1 MNHQKYRFCIIMG
14 FLDANENEFHGFWKF
29 GYLALEK
36 FWKSV
41 GNMLE
46 VICTSP
52 DVNKS
57 QTQNFLI
64 LTSQLPTL
72 DC

>member
-36 FWKSV
+36 FWKSFGKV
-41 GNMLE
+41 LE
-46 VICTSP
+46 I
-52 DVNKS
+52 
-57 QTQNFLI
+57 F
-64 LTSQLPTL
+64 
-72 DC
+72 